1 MDKKNIIVSDTASRA
16 GRCLPITPENSA
28 LNGLAY
34 GRIILN
40 RQVNDITYNTGS
52 REMSLICLHGSG
64 TVQAGGKT
72 FTLGSYDT
80 VYVPP
85 HTLIRVK
92 TEEGFDLVES
102 SAPSDHQ
109 GEPEFV
115 SFSALQN
122 DPVLHM
128 ELGTPACKRTLYRLI
143 DDNVKASRLLCGLIF
158 SEDGN
163 WTSWAPHEHAET
175 KEEIY
180 LYFDMPAPAF
190 GIQMIYEDLRNPEF
204 VAPVFENDAVVIK
217 KGYHPNV
224 AIPGHPMNFV
234 WMMATNDASMKRSW
248 ADVNTQPAF
257 KK

>member
-1 MDKKNIIVSDTASRA
+1 MIKEKTIVSDTASKP
-16 GRCLPITPENSA
+16 GRTLFITPENSS

-40 RQVNDITYNTGS
+40 GQVNEISYETED

-64 TVQAGGKT
+64 TVSAGKEN
-72 FTLGSYDT
+72 FIMGSYDT
-80 VYVPP
+80 VYIPP
-85 HTLIRVK
+85 HTSVQVQ
-92 TEEGFDLVES
+92 TDGAFDLVES

-115 SFSALQN
+115 AFEDVKKDAT
-122 DPVLHM
+122 LHM
-128 ELGTPACKRTLYRLI
+128 DLGTPACKRKIYRLI

-180 LYFDMPAPAF
+180 LYFDMPAPGF
-190 GIQMIYEDLRNPEF
+190 GLQMIYEDLKKPEL

-234 WMMATNDASMKRSW
+234 WMMATNEPSMKRSW
-248 ADVNTQPAF
+248 ADVNTQPEF
-257 KK
+257 K